1 MSGFSGD
8 QLLSLYA
15 NGKETDARTRRA
27 LLTQSSLQHVS
38 AEDRKAQTLG
48 DVDRALC
55 QQLEQLTESA
65 ESLDLMCTCP
75 SCGETLEFQ
84 LPQQALQTMAKPP
97 AHRQSVSVVFE
108 EASYEMRLPC
118 LGDITSGGLDLIS
131 LCPDAPWDSA
141 AFRSAAEAALAEA
154 DPMLHPTLALTCVL
168 CDAQISTNLD
178 MAALLWQQVENVAR
192 PLVQDVIALSQG
204 LGWTEQEI
212 VAMSPARRRLYLA
225 ELGA

>member
-27 LLTQSSLQHVS
+27 LLTQSSLRPVS
-38 AEDRKAQTLG
+38 ALDRKAQTLG

-55 QQLEQLTESA
+55 QQLELLTERG

-84 LPQQALQTMAKPP
+84 LPLVTLQSMAKPP
-97 AHRQSVSVVFE
+97 AQRRSVSIVFE
-108 EASYEMRLPC
+108 RASHEIRLPC
-118 LGDITSGGLDLIS
+118 LGDITAGGLDLLS
-131 LCPDAPWDSA
+131 LSPDAPWESD

-154 DPMLHPTLALTCVL
+154 DPMLHPTLALTCSL
-168 CDAQISTNLD
+168 CGAQITIDLD
-178 MAALLWQQVENVAR
+178 MAALLWQQVENVAH

-212 VAMSPARRRLYLA
+212 VAMSPARRRL
-225 ELGA
+225 